1 MTMHEIIDV
10 AGAGAMLALV
20 IRWALNLSVE
30 WHWTAC
36 IGAASLLL
44 QQWLGPRLGLTT
56 PAHGVAE
63 VLAGAILSYAA
74 LAAAE
79 VIRAR

>member
-1 MTMHEIIDV
+1 MREIIDV
-10 AGAGAMLALV
+10 AAAGAMLALV

-44 QQWLGPRLGLTT
+44 QQQWLGPHFGLTP
-56 PAHGVAE
+56 PAHGMAE
-63 VLAGAILSYAA
+63 VLGGAILSYAA